1 MNNKFKILAVAGV
14 IVLLALLG
22 VSCLRSRDEDL
33 LIVPSDSDIRMSV
46 ASEEIDESEENVEAS
61 AKNNP
66 SENETAHETNHETKQ
81 ETATHD
87 TVASESATPKTGA
100 EAVSAPEEAV
110 CEVVVHVCGEVS
122 SPGVYTLPG
131 GSRVYQA
138 IEAAGGFTSDAFE
151 DYLNQANELSDG
163 MKVYVPSK
171 EEISD
176 EEFQQSLIT
185 SEAQQSVM
193 SSLTDSTSMTTL
205 VNINTATRED
215 LMTLKGI
222 GESKADKIISYRE
235 TQGGFGCIEDIM
247 NIPGIKEGMFNK
259 IKDLITVN

>member
-22 VSCLRSRDEDL
+22 VSCLRSRDEEL

-66 SENETAHETNHETKQ
+66 SENETAHGTNHETKQ
-81 ETATHD
+81 ETKHD
-87 TVASESATPKTGA
+87 SAVSDSVTPKTGA
-100 EAVSAPEEAV
+100 DAMAAPEEAV

-176 EEFQQSLIT
+176 EEFQQGLKT
-185 SEAQQSVM
+185 SEVQQSGVPP
-193 SSLTDSTSMTTL
+193 LTDSTSMTAL

>member
-100 EAVSAPEEAV
+100 DAMAAPEETV

-176 EEFQQSLIT
+176 EEFQQGLKT
-185 SEAQQSVM
+185 SEAHQSVM

>member
-66 SENETAHETNHETKQ
+66 SENETAQETKHETKQ

-100 EAVSAPEEAV
+100 EAVPAPEEAV
-110 CEVVVHVCGEVS
+110 PEVVVHVCGEVS
-122 SPGVYTLPG
+122 SPGVYTLPA

-176 EEFQQSLIT
+176 EEFQQGLKT
-185 SEAQQSVM
+185 SEVQQSGVPP
-193 SSLTDSTSMTTL
+193 LTDSTLMTAL